1 MKGIYTLDKLILL
14 MRVRSSTVADLEH
27 FFRFGVGDRYGVLEK
42 DWLGYGISAY
52 HENFTIKCADGDK
65 AESWY
70 WGVQPNRDSPNE
82 YWTTCKLEFNPAK
95 VGKSPQFDAFYCR
108 LISNCKYIDF
118 KQFDVA
124 IDIPYSRSSVH
135 VLMDRRNYT
144 MKHYGGEEFTE
155 YLGVGH
161 AHGNVKIYNKQIES
175 KLDYPLT
182 RVELTMSYANC
193 TYQEFKRLF
202 PNVFVLDSLGDD
214 IDGTEKVLCLSCLE
228 HPEYVKMLGRKMRKK
243 IETLLVKASLVLKPD
258 EIDYKDILSQILWYG
273 KGIPVEKFVELE
285 DTNGVEFPE
294 HPGFEPLG
302 GSQEEMI

>member
-1 MKGIYTLDKLILL
+1 MNGVYTLDKLQIL
-14 MRVRSSTVADLEH
+14 MRIRSSVVSELEH
-27 FFRFGVGDRYGVLEK
+27 YLRFGGGGRYGFLEK
-42 DWLGYGISAY
+42 DWLGYGVSAY

-65 AESWY
+65 VESWY
-70 WGVQPNRDSPNE
+70 WGVQPNRDPPNE

-108 LISNCKYIDF
+108 LIANCKYLDF
-118 KQFDVA
+118 KKFDIA
-124 IDIPYSRSSVH
+124 IDIPYPRENVFILKDLRKQTTIEYSTS
-135 VLMDRRNYT
+135 NKT
-144 MKHYGGEEFTE
+144 T
-155 YLGVGH
+155 YLGCRGQ
-161 AHGNVKIYNKQIES
+161 HGQVKLYNKQLES
-175 KLDYPLT
+175 GGLNPLT
-182 RVELTMSYANC
+182 RVEMTLDYSKS

-202 PNVFVLDSLGDD
+202 PNVLVQGNFDDLDTTDL
-214 IDGTEKVLCLSCLE
+214 VLCLACME
-228 HPEYVKMLGRKMRKK
+228 HDEYLRMLGRRKRKK
-243 IETLLVKASLVLKPD
+243 IETLLTKASLVLKPD

>member
-1 MKGIYTLDKLILL
+1 MRGVYTLDKLIML
-14 MRVRSSTVADLEH
+14 MRVRSSTVADLQH
-27 FFRFGVGDRYGVLEK
+27 YLRLGSGSKYGVLAG
-42 DWLGYGISAY
+42 DRLGYRISDY
-52 HENFTIKCADGDK
+52 HENLTIHTDEDN
-65 AESWY
+65 SWY
-70 WGVQPNRDSPNE
+70 WGIQPNREAPNE

-95 VGKSPQFDAFYCR
+95 VGKSPQFDVFYCR
-108 LISNCKYIDF
+108 LIANCKYIDF

-182 RVELTMSYANC
+182 RVELTMSYSNC